1 MRTGRLPS
9 GRPAPAPMRLDT
21 ATSERPRFTARPR
34 SASPDDDHHPARP
47 GHTRPP
53 RRPRPGPPAAPS
65 PVRLPRAGELAR
77 GHARGA
83 PLRREG
89 PAKLTGTAL
98 YADDL
103 VFPGAWYGATL
114 RSTEPHARLLGI
126 ERDADFD
133 WSRVVVVTAEDIPGD
148 NVVSLITDDQPVL
161 VPVGGGSRHQAG
173 PGALPAAPR
182 RAP

>member
-1 MRTGRLPS
+1 MRTERLPS
-9 GRPAPAPMRLDT
+9 GRAPPA
-21 ATSERPRFTARPR
+21 
-34 SASPDDDHHPARP
+34 
-47 GHTRPP
+47 
-53 RRPRPGPPAAPS
+53 PPAAPS

-133 WSRVVVVTAEDIPGD
+133 WSRGVVVPAEDIPGP
-148 NVVSLITDDQPVL
+148 NVVSPIPDDP
-161 VPVGGGSRHQAG
+161 P
-173 PGALPAAPR
+173 
-182 RAP
+182 

>member
-1 MRTGRLPS
+1 MTITTP
-9 GRPAPAPMRLDT
+9 P
-21 ATSERPRFTARPR
+21 
-34 SASPDDDHHPARP
+34 
-47 GHTRPP
+47 RPP
-53 RRPRPGPPAAPS
+53 PP
-65 PVRLPRAGELAR
+65 
-77 GHARGA
+77 
-83 PLRREG
+83 RREG

-148 NVVSLITDDQPVL
+148 NVVSLIIDDQPIL
-161 VPVGGGSRHQAG
+161 LPVGGGVRHPAE
-173 PGALPAAPR
+173 PVALLAA
-182 RAP
+182 